1 MDSIKLICTGI
12 LKLTVNVLVPL
23 LFISL
28 GIYQEFYP
36 LFSRAIDILYVVIR
50 SDDVKIDSFSKKKS
64 RGIVIKI
71 IVNK

>member
-1 MDSIKLICTGI
+1 MDSIKLICLGI
-12 LKLTVNVLVPL
+12 LKFTFNVLVPL

-36 LFSRAIDILYVVIR
+36 LFSRAMDILYIVIR
-50 SDDVKIDSFSKKKS
+50 SDDIKVTPFNKKKS

-71 IVNK
+71 MMNK

>member
-12 LKLTVNVLVPL
+12 LKLTFNVLVPL

-28 GIYQEFYP
+28 GIYLDYYP
-36 LFSRAIDILYVVIR
+36 LFSRAMDIFYVVIR
-50 SDDVKIDSFSKKKS
+50 SDDVKITSFSKKRS
-64 RGIVIKI
+64 RGITIKI

>member
-1 MDSIKLICTGI
+1 MDSIKLICLGI
-12 LKLTVNVLVPL
+12 LKFTFNVLVPL

-36 LFSRAIDILYVVIR
+36 LFSRAMDILYIVIR

-71 IVNK
+71 MMNK

>member
-1 MDSIKLICTGI
+1 MDPIKLICLGI
-12 LKLTVNVLVPL
+12 LKFTFNVLVPL

-36 LFSRAIDILYVVIR
+36 LFSRPMDILYIVIR
-50 SDDVKIDSFSKKKS
+50 SDDIKVTPFSKKKS

-71 IVNK
+71 MMNK